1 MSIECRCVQF
11 LRSSGAQC
19 VWQNKSPQSKPQRGD
34 MFIANTVKLT
44 KAPAGRHVYGI
55 GLRHD
60 KSRKKLL
67 LAANHA
73 YNCPDVTS
81 QFSNKAW

>member
-1 MSIECRCVQF
+1 MAEQVTAIQAPAGRYVY
-11 LRSSGAQC
+11 
-19 VWQNKSPQSKPQRGD
+19 SKHGKTNP
-34 MFIANTVKLT
+34 

-55 GLRHD
+55 GLRQD
-60 KSRKKLL
+60 KSRKTLL

-81 QFSNKAW
+81 QFSNRVW

>member
-1 MSIECRCVQF
+1 MSIEYRCVQF

-19 VWQNKSPQSKPQRGD
+19 VWQNKSPQSKPQRGG

-81 QFSNKAW
+81 QFSNRAW